1 MKVSNMMVCCS
12 QYIQAKNACDCL
24 GDILT
29 QLCVSRIYL
38 LCSGH
43 AESELETIADRLRQA
58 KIEFHIGL
66 FSGYSCLKNAQVH
79 ADAAIK
85 NECTFVVGIGGGKCM
100 DTTKMVSKL
109 ARIPM
114 GMIPTQLATCASCA
128 VVAVE
133 YDENGAYVGPFF
145 PDHPAS
151 FVIADLT
158 LLSKAPA
165 RFIAAGVLDSMA
177 KYPELHFTHRDE
189 IKCDKINDAAMQV
202 AFEMSRRSWEL
213 LLSNARTAF
222 SDNCA
227 QRITPSFSSVTDTNL
242 IITGAISGLARGS
255 KQLAVAH
262 AFYNASTVLFPE
274 QWRTYLHGEIVSVG
288 LALQMSLNAESEVK
302 RKQLSNLA
310 RDLGVPTTLG
320 QIGIERNECVL
331 DRIYQTILS
340 TFNTF
345 GEIER
350 KRLRE
355 GLESIA

>member
-1 MKVSNMMVCCS
+1 MLPT
-12 QYIQAKNACDCL
+12 IQAKNACDCL

-165 RFIAAGVLDSMA
+165 ALLLLVFWILWQ

-202 AFEMSRRSWEL
+202 AFRNVSSLMGTSAKQCK
-213 LLSNARTAF
+213 NCF
-222 SDNCA
+222 SDNCTENHPIFLVGH
-227 QRITPSFSSVTDTNL
+227 RYESHYHRNYFWF
-242 IITGAISGLARGS
+242 GARS

-288 LALQMSLNAESEVK
+288 LALQMSLNAESEVSASSF
-302 RKQLSNLA
+302 SNLA

-355 GLESIA
+355 G